1 MTFCLSNGLVCIH
14 IVSCL
19 DILQAERAFQDVQ
32 AIRRQRQHDMSSV
45 QSKLKEIHAQLDKV
59 QRGDERYL
67 ALLTEEYEIIKEEK
81 KIISELG
88 NYEQLE
94 RDNFSALSSAVRE
107 SHERERAR
115 AERTRYWS
123 VIGSVIGAAIGIIGT
138 SINNHLRMHE
148 LKRLVKES
156 ATGGSELKG
165 VVGQLS
171 ESMKMQ
177 HDQVHSFISELKSID
192 NTANGFSEGLHRLQ
206 HVPDKLS
213 QLPADFG
220 TSLEAQTKQIIE
232 FVKEQ
237 DEALEVEIKEI
248 KKLLAVGSDRDVDKA
263 VVYVGPEIEKLLEK
277 TESNLEWKMKT
288 NAALMSALV
297 YGACILSLS
306 VLYNIF
312 RGGSAS

>member
-1 MTFCLSNGLVCIH
+1 MHLI
-14 IVSCL
+14 SCL
-19 DILQAERAFQDVQ
+19 VTLQAERAFQDVQ
-32 AIRRQRQHDMSSV
+32 AIRRQRQHEMSSV

-148 LKRLVKES
+148 LKTLVKES
-156 ATGGSELKG
+156 ATGGFELKG
-165 VVGQLS
+165 IVGQLS

-177 HDQVHSFISELKSID
+177 HDQMHSFISEVKSID
-192 NTANGFSEGLHRLQ
+192 NTANGFSEDLQRLKR
-206 HVPDKLS
+206 VPDKLS
-213 QLPADFG
+213 QLPAEFG

-237 DEALEVEIKEI
+237 DEVLEVEIKEI
-248 KKLLAVGSDRDVDKA
+248 KKLLAVGSDHDRDKA

-288 NAALMSALV
+288 NAALMSAFV

-312 RGGSAS
+312 RGGAA